1 MQGTSNGWEGYSG
14 GWEGLWLTAEGGAAQ
29 NLKTG
34 TAEEAPKWG

>member
-1 MQGTSNGWEGYSG
+1 MGRGSAVAGRGTQ
-14 GWEGLWLTAEGGAAQ
+14 EGGAAQ

>member
-1 MQGTSNGWEGYSG
+1 MAERYSG
-14 GWEGLWLTAEGGAAQ
+14 GWEGLTGAAEGGAAQ

>member
-1 MQGTSNGWEGYSG
+1 MDGRGTQEGG
-14 GWEGLWLTAEGGAAQ
+14 RGLWLAAEGGAAQ